1 MADEAAG
8 AQRDWQQQV
17 EEKLV
22 RLVTELRRQGL
33 RVTAQRLAIA
43 RIVFENIKEHP
54 SFMQILEKVR
64 ETMPSVSPSTVY
76 NNLQLLE
83 KLGLIKSFDV
93 AGETR
98 YDNIHPH
105 INIVCLDTGKVF
117 DAEDEDES
125 REVVQRIEKLLGGS
139 ARVYEVVV
147 YAFCGNE
154 GQQDAAR
161 EASGPG

>member
-1 MADEAAG
+1 MDMISNTAPNE
-8 AQRDWQQQV
+8 QQV

-22 RLVTELRRQGL
+22 RLVTELRKQGL
-33 RVTAQRLAIA
+33 RVTAQRLTIA

-64 ETMPSVSPSTVY
+64 EAMPSVSPSTVY

-83 KLGLIKSFDV
+83 RLGLIKSFDV

-98 YDNIHPH
+98 YDNAHPH
-105 INIVCLDTGKVF
+105 VNVVCLDTGKVF
-117 DAEDEDES
+117 DAEDDEDSTEIV
-125 REVVQRIEKLLGGS
+125 RKLEKLLGGNMK
-139 ARVYEVVV
+139 VYEVVV
-147 YAFCGNE
+147 YAFCREEESMN
-154 GQQDAAR
+154 R

>member
-1 MADEAAG
+1 MANEAADT
-8 AQRDWQQQV
+8 QRDRQQV

-98 YDNIHPH
+98 YDNTDPH
-105 INIVCLDTGKVF
+105 INIVCLDTGRVF
-117 DAEDEDES
+117 DAEDES
-125 REVVQRIEKLLGGS
+125 REVVQRVKKLLGGD

-147 YAFCGNE
+147 YAFCSNE
-154 GQQDAAR
+154 EQSAAR

>member
-1 MADEAAG
+1 MDMISNTAPNE
-8 AQRDWQQQV
+8 QQV

-22 RLVTELRRQGL
+22 RLVTELRKQGL
-33 RVTAQRLAIA
+33 RVTAQRLTIA

-64 ETMPSVSPSTVY
+64 EAMPSVSPSTVY

-83 KLGLIKSFDV
+83 RLGLIKSFDV

-98 YDNIHPH
+98 YDNAHPH
-105 INIVCLDTGKVF
+105 VNVVCLDTGKVF
-117 DAEDEDES
+117 DAEDDEDSTEIV
-125 REVVQRIEKLLGGS
+125 RKLEKLLGS
-139 ARVYEVVV
+139 NMKVYEVVV
-147 YAFCGNE
+147 YAFCREEEPTN
-154 GQQDAAR
+154 R